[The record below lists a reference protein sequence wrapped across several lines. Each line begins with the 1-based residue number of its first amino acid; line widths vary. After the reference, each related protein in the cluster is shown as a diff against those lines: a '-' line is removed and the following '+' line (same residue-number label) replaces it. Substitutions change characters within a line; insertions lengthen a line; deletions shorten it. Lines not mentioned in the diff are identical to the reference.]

1 MSKPQH
7 VNLELKP
14 LVTEIVQTQ
23 QVKPSVPATGNI
35 HGKPEK
41 KPDANDTNR

>member
-23 QVKPSVPATGNI
+23 QVKPSV
-35 HGKPEK
+35 KPEK